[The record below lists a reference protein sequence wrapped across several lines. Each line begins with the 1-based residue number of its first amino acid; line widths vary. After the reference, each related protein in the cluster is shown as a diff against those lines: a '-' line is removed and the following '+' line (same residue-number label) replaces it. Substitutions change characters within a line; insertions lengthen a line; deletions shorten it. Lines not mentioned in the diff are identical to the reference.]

1 VTHSIPQT
9 IDAKGRCS
17 IPVAFR
23 DELMAIAEDAPMVLV
38 WNPIGDCLSLYSQKA
53 WQPYR
58 EKLDRI
64 DDFDVD
70 RVAVKDTMLACQMEI
85 DPQSLGERL
94 LIPEGLRDM
103 AGLTKDIVF
112 NMRARV
118 LQIWD
123 KARWQAN
130 VERAR
135 QAFRM
140 KPEEKAGNFWEG
152 L

>member
-1 VTHSIPQT
+1 VTHFIPQT

-17 IPVAFR
+17 IPAAFR
-23 DELMAIAEDAPMVLV
+23 DDLTAIAGGEPMVLV
-38 WNPIGDCLSLYSQKA
+38 WTPIQDCLALYSRKD
-53 WQPYR
+53 WQPYQ

-70 RVAVKDTMLACQMEI
+70 RAAVKDTMLACQMEI
-85 DPQSLGERL
+85 DPETLGERL

-103 AGLTKDIVF
+103 AGLEKDIVF
-112 NMRARV
+112 TLRARV

-123 KARWQAN
+123 KTRWQGN

-135 QAFRM
+135 RAFRM
-140 KPEEKAGNFWEG
+140 KPEEKAVNFWEG

>member
-1 VTHSIPQT
+1 
-9 IDAKGRCS
+9 
-17 IPVAFR
+17 
-23 DELMAIAEDAPMVLV
+23 MVLV

-53 WQPYR
+53 WRPYQ

-85 DPQSLGERL
+85 DPKNMGERL

-103 AGLTKDIVF
+103 AGLEKDIVF
-112 NMRARV
+112 NMRAGV
-118 LQIWD
+118 LQIWG